1 MKVIK
6 KAARR
11 RELVEYGS
19 YHVGG
24 KICRGNDFLS
34 DVEIKNLY
42 LSVLE
47 ECKKKKHKFDIFN
60 LCVILT
66 TIKSA
71 IVSTSKMPSFSKPL
85 FKSTNIN
92 S

>member
-34 DVEIKNLY
+34 DVEIKNHTFY
-42 LSVLE
+42 
-47 ECKKKKHKFDIFN
+47 N
-60 LCVILT
+60 P
-66 TIKSA
+66 A
-71 IVSTSKMPSFSKPL
+71 G
-85 FKSTNIN
+85 
-92 S
+92 

>member
-6 KAARR
+6 KTARR

-60 LCVILT
+60 LCVMDNHIHF
-66 TIKSA
+66 IIRPAKGEKSRKGRA
-71 IVSTSKMPSFSKPL
+71 L
-85 FKSTNIN
+85 
-92 S
+92 